1 MWSGKGLDAGELRVL
16 APIGILDIGRERR
29 KRPEEASGLGK
40 KYRDQRNICVRGKS
54 LSKGGLSEVR

>member
-1 MWSGKGLDAGELRVL
+1 ML

-40 KYRDQRNICVRGKS
+40 KYRDQRNICVRGKR
-54 LSKGGLSEVR
+54 LSKGGMSEVREAV